1 MIEENAC
8 MPERE
13 QVCIEMANLPVFWKT
28 KEIAIIEYK
37 KLKSNMAKL
46 NAVKEQIRIHVI
58 GFGWKDLHHPWLK
71 EGHAYT
77 IDELL
82 RYLTEWLIPEQS
94 HRGIPDSLMVDI
106 LSKMV
111 IPQLSMRTA
120 DVAKLDQIRSKLQ
133 EWEAK
138 GHQRGSCNARA
149 FGRWW
154 YYW

>member
-58 GFGWKDLHHPWLK
+58 GFGWKDLHHPWSK
-71 EGHAYT
+71 EGCAYT
-77 IDELL
+77 ADELL
-82 RYLTEWLIPEQS
+82 
-94 HRGIPDSLMVDI
+94 
-106 LSKMV
+106 
-111 IPQLSMRTA
+111 
-120 DVAKLDQIRSKLQ
+120 
-133 EWEAK
+133 
-138 GHQRGSCNARA
+138 
-149 FGRWW
+149 
-154 YYW
+154 